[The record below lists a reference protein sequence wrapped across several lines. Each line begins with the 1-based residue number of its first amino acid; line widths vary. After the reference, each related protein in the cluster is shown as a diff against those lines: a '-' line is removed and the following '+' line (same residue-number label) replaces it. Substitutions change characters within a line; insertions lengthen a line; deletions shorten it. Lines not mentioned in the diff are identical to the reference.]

1 MRIVSFAWTTPALLA
16 RRKTCTRSKWLG
28 RFAERFQAGEL
39 VQAWDKQPRF
49 KGKRVGIIRLTEKP
63 YLESTADAPDSD
75 WEAEGCAYLESI
87 GAKVG
92 KLPPRQ
98 LWRIWR
104 ELKPQE
110 LWIVRFEVVE
120 IYHIEDE
127 ADDE

>member
-1 MRIVSFAWTTPALLA
+1 M
-16 RRKTCTRSKWLG
+16 
-28 RFAERFQAGEL
+28 
-39 VQAWDKQPRF
+39 
-49 KGKRVGIIRLTEKP
+49 
-63 YLESTADAPDSD
+63 
-75 WEAEGCAYLESI
+75 AEGFAYLESI